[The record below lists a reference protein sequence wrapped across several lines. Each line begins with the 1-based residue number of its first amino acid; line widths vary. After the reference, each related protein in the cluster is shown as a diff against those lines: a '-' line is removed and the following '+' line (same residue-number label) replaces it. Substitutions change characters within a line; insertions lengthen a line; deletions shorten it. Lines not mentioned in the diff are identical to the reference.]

1 MGRDMGKEKVLKRLS
16 EENEISLVAQLQKLG
31 CSVDFQGRALS
42 VQMFIS
48 KDLKVKNADLV

>member
-1 MGRDMGKEKVLKRLS
+1 MGKEKVLKRLS